1 MLEKTFYKMMLSK
14 SFPFPVKVTY
24 WDGKSEVY
32 GNGTPEAEIVFNE
45 KIPMSEITK
54 NASLALGEGYMD
66 KKIEIHGSIQKVID
80 GAYESADS
88 FIRSLKFRK
97 FLPKL
102 KHTEKQSEEDVQRHY
117 DIGNDFY
124 EMWLD
129 PTLTYSCAYFTD
141 DNKDDLEK
149 AQIAKVHHI
158 LNKLNPQK
166 GRTLLDI
173 GCGWGT
179 LMLTAAKEYGLKVTG
194 VTLSEEQYKLVQKKI
209 YDENLQDVAEVK
221 LEDYRELGD
230 QQWDY
235 VTSVG
240 MFEHVGSE
248 NLGEYFNDV
257 AKYLKNDGVAL
268 IHGITRQQG
277 GANNAWINKYIFP
290 GGYIPGLVEIISRI
304 EEAHLQISDVEMLR
318 RHYQRTLE
326 IWDKNFNNARPEIEK
341 KMGERFCRMWDLYL
355 QACAA
360 SFESGNIDVVQYLL
374 TNGPSGKSLPMTR
387 KYMLNEK

>member
-32 GNGTPEAEIVFNE
+32 GNGTPEIEIVFNE
-45 KIPMSEITK
+45 KIPMSDITR
-54 NASLALGEGYMD
+54 NASLALGEAYMD
-66 KKIEIHGSIQKVID
+66 KKIEIHGSIQKLIE
-80 GAYESADS
+80 GAYENADS
-88 FIRSLKFRK
+88 FMRSSKFLK
-97 FLPKL
+97 FLPKT
-102 KHTEKQSEEDVQRHY
+102 KHTEKQSEEDVQSHY

-124 EMWLD
+124 EQWLD

-141 DNKDDLEK
+141 DNKDDLEQ
-149 AQIAKVHHI
+149 AQITKVHHI
-158 LNKLNPQK
+158 LNKLHPQK
-166 GRTLLDI
+166 GKTLLDI

-257 AKYLKNDGVAL
+257 AKYLKTDSVAL

-277 GANNAWINKYIFP
+277 GATNAWINKYIFP

-318 RHYQRTLE
+318 RHYQRTLK

-341 KMGERFCRMWDLYL
+341 KMGERFCRMWDMYL

-374 TNGPSGKSLPMTR
+374 TKGPSGKNLPMTR
-387 KYMLNEK
+387 DYMLNNK